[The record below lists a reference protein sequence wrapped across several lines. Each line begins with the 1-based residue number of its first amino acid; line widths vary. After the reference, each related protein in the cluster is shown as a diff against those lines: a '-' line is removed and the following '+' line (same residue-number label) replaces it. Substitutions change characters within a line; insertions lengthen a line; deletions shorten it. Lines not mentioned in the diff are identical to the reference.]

1 MKDEGFT
8 IKDRFLFGL
17 AGFFGP
23 LLIRLLG
30 VLCRYK
36 VEGEE
41 RLFTASREGKGVILA
56 FWHGRMLLPI
66 YHFRGRGICSL
77 VSFHR
82 DGEFITRIVTKLGY
96 IIRRGSP
103 RKGGREGFFSMSKD
117 LKAGMTIAIFCDG
130 PTGPRHH
137 LRDGVL
143 QLARISGAPIIPV
156 SHSASPSWR
165 AKSWD
170 RFMIPKPFSRGII
183 RLGEPI
189 YIPRR
194 IGSEDEIKRFR
205 QSIKEALIDIE
216 KDVDTLMGYDTC
228 SNEVQ
233 E

>member
-1 MKDEGFT
+1 MQENEFT
-8 IKDRFLFGL
+8 IKDRLLFGL

-30 VLCRYK
+30 VLCRYR

-41 RLFTASREGKGVILA
+41 RLFTASNEGKGVIA
-56 FWHGRMLLPI
+56 ASWHGRMLLPI
-66 YHFRGRGICSL
+66 YHFRGRGISSL

-82 DGEFITRIVTKLGY
+82 DGEFITRVITRLGY

-103 RKGGREGFFSMSKD
+103 RKGGREGFFAMSKD
-117 LKAGMTIAIFCDG
+117 LKAGMTVVIFCDG

-143 QLARISGAPIIPV
+143 QLARLSGAPIIPL
-156 SHSASPSWR
+156 SYSASPSWR
-165 AKSWD
+165 VKSWD
-170 RFMIPKPFSRGII
+170 KFMILKPFSRGII

-194 IGSEDEIKRFR
+194 IDSEEEIERFR
-205 QSIKEALIDIE
+205 RTIREALNDIE
-216 KDVDTLMGYDTC
+216 KEVDTFAGYDTC
-228 SNEVQ
+228 SDEVQ

>member
-1 MKDEGFT
+1 MRDEEFT

-17 AGFFGP
+17 TGFLGP

-56 FWHGRMLLPI
+56 HWHGRMLLPI
-66 YHFRGRGICSL
+66 YHFRGRGISSL

-82 DGEFITRIVTKLGY
+82 DGEFITRIVMKLGY

-103 RKGGREGFFSMSKD
+103 RKGGREGFFAMSKD

-156 SHSASPSWR
+156 SHSVSPSWQ

-189 YIPRR
+189 YIARR
-194 IGSEDEIKRFR
+194 IGSEEEIERFR
-205 QSIKEALIDIE
+205 QSIREALIDIE
-216 KDVDTLMGYDTC
+216 KDVDTIMDYDTC
-228 SNEVQ
+228 SNGAQ

>member
-1 MKDEGFT
+1 LQENEFT
-8 IKDRFLFGL
+8 KKDRFLFGL

-41 RLFTASREGKGVILA
+41 RLFTASNEGKGVILA

-66 YHFRGRGICSL
+66 YHFRGRGISAL

-82 DGEFITRIVTKLGY
+82 DGEFIAHINSKLGY

-103 RKGGREGFFSMSKD
+103 RKGGREGFFAMSKD
-117 LKAGMTIAIFCDG
+117 LRAGMTIAIFCDG

-137 LRDGVL
+137 LHDGVL
-143 QLARISGAPIIPV
+143 QLARLSGAPIIPV
-156 SHSASPSWR
+156 SYSASPSWQ

-170 RFMIPKPFSRGII
+170 RFMILKPFSRGII

-194 IGSEDEIKRFR
+194 IGSEEEIERFR
-205 QSIKEALIDIE
+205 RSIRKALIDNE
-216 KDVDTLMGYDTC
+216 KDVDNLMGYDIC
-228 SNEVQ
+228 STEVQ